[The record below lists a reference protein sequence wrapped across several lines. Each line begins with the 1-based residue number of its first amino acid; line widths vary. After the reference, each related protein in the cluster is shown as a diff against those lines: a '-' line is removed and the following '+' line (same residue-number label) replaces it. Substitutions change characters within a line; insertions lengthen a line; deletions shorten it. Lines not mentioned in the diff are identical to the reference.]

1 MGISKRL
8 GTLPGVESVSVSMG
22 TDMNKQ
28 MLIDTGFD
36 DSAVK
41 DASPNDLMIVCTYD
55 DEIDHDALIADVEDA
70 LVIRSADDDDTTA
83 QRPKT
88 LKTAHGQT
96 KGNLAV
102 ISVPGEYAGNEARK
116 ALKLG
121 MNVMIFSD
129 NVSIEDEVE
138 LKQYAHENGLLVMG
152 PDCGTAIINGSAL
165 CFANHV
171 EQGSIGIVA
180 ASGTGA
186 QEVSV
191 LLSEKGLGV
200 SQLIGTG
207 GRDLSEAIGG
217 RMFLDAFAALEA
229 DEATTQILLVS
240 KPPHPDVADK
250 VSERVNASSKPV
262 VVCFLGDDGED
273 TDTIKHAP
281 TLESAVLATLELAG
295 KPTQIDE
302 FPTSAEFTTAL
313 ELGHGGFVRAL
324 YCGGT
329 LTEESR
335 QIFHELLP
343 DAEIHSNAT
352 KIESQQL
359 EDVSQSA
366 GNTFLDMGDDY
377 FTRGKP
383 HPMIEP
389 EVRNER
395 IVHEAED
402 AATRVILMDFVLG
415 YGAHMDPVG
424 VAQPALI
431 QAIETAKAAGRP
443 LTIVAYVLGTDDDPQ
458 NKAQQV
464 SRLRDLGVVVCDSN
478 AQAARVAAAI
488 IKEA

>member
-22 TDMNKQ
+22 TEMNKQ
-28 MLIDTGFD
+28 MLKDTGFD
-36 DSAVK
+36 DSQVK

-55 DEIDHDALIADVEDA
+55 DGIDGEALIADVEDA
-70 LVIRSADDDDTTA
+70 LVIRSTDDEGTA
-83 QRPKT
+83 ERPKT
-88 LKTAHGQT
+88 LKTAYGQI
-96 KGNLAV
+96 KSNLAI

-129 NVSIEDEVE
+129 NVSVEDEAE
-138 LKQYAHENGLLVMG
+138 LKQYAHEHGLLVMG
-152 PDCGTAIINGSAL
+152 PDCGTAIIHGCAL

-171 EQGSIGIVA
+171 EQGSVGIVA
-180 ASGTGA
+180 ASGTGS

-191 LLSEKGLGV
+191 LLSDRGLGI
-200 SQLIGTG
+200 SHLIGAG

-229 DEATTQILLVS
+229 DEATTHIVLIS

-250 VSERVNASSKPV
+250 VLEKVRASSKPV
-262 VVCFLGDDGED
+262 VICFLGVDGED
-273 TDTIKHAP
+273 SKTIKHAP
-281 TLESAVLATLELAG
+281 TLESAALATLELAG
-295 KPTQIDE
+295 KPTRIEE
-302 FPTSAEFTTAL
+302 FPTSKEFATAL
-313 ELGHGGFVRAL
+313 ESGHGGNVRAL

-329 LTEESR
+329 LTEEAR
-335 QIFHELLP
+335 YIFNELLP

-352 KIESQQL
+352 KIASQKL
-359 EDVSQSA
+359 EDVSHSV

-389 EVRNER
+389 EVRNDR
-395 IVHEAED
+395 IVVEAGD
-402 AATRVILMDFVLG
+402 PSTRVIILDFVLG

-424 VAQPALI
+424 VALPALTE
-431 QAIETAKAAGRP
+431 AIETAKAAGHP
-443 LTIVAYVLGTDDDPQ
+443 LTIVAYVLGTDGDPQ
-458 NKAQQV
+458 NKAQQI
-464 SRLRDLGVVVCDSN
+464 SRLREIGVVVCDSN

-488 IKEA
+488 IKEG